1 MHIIRSM
8 SMATTV
14 VGPERVCEFHVNLL
28 LRPNYIICLGIAD
41 TNALFENYRN
51 APGEV

>member
-1 MHIIRSM
+1 MRSM

-14 VGPERVCEFHVNLL
+14 VDPERVYEFHVNLL
-28 LRPNYIICLGIAD
+28 LRSNYIICLGIAG

-51 APGEV
+51 APEEV